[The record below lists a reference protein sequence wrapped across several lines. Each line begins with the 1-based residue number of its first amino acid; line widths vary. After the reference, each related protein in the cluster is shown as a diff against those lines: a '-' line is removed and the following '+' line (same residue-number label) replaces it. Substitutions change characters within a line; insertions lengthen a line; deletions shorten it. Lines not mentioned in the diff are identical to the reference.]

1 MYVCMRENRMI
12 DLQNVGFQY
21 KEQGRRSICGNTCTI
36 HRGEVVVIAGESG
49 CGKST
54 LLRALNG
61 LCPHFYE
68 GETAGKVLL
77 GGKNCRDMRI
87 GDISRMAATVF
98 QNPDHQFFTLDV
110 LSDLVFSCENF
121 GVGPKEI
128 ERRLRSVTKL
138 LQLER
143 FLGRKLSALSGGEK
157 QRIAIASALM
167 LKTDILLMDEPSA
180 NLDYPSIEELRDLLA
195 LLKAHG
201 CTIVV
206 AEHRLYYLCSIA
218 DRLFLM
224 QDGTIRRVY
233 EGAALSSLSNDA
245 LHEAGVRGVDP
256 FGETD
261 AVQPLA
267 KRTAAPLLS
276 LANISFGYA
285 HGEDVLQGLSL
296 DIHAGDRV
304 ALLGRNGCG
313 KSTLAK
319 VICGLLKERAGEV
332 RAAGE
337 ALPCG
342 RRSRAVSYVMQN
354 VDFQLFGSSVYNDLL
369 LGAEGAADIDA
380 RIRKVLDDFRLTPW
394 LDEHP
399 TRLSMG
405 QKQRLVI
412 AGACLLGKRVG
423 IFDEPTSGLDYRN
436 MRTVCSLIGE
446 FTGEDGA
453 AVIITHDVEFVMNS
467 CNRVVLLEDGR
478 IAEDF
483 PLAADGALKRIFT
496 ERLRRFG
503 E

>member
-1 MYVCMRENRMI
+1 MI

-36 HRGEVVVIAGESG
+36 RRGELVIVAGESG

-54 LLRALNG
+54 LLRSING
-61 LCPHFYE
+61 LCPLFYE
-68 GETAGKVLL
+68 GETAGKVMLD
-77 GGKNCRDMRI
+77 GKDCRDMRI

-98 QNPDHQFFTLDV
+98 QNPDNQFFTLDV

-121 GVGPKEI
+121 GVAPEEI
-128 ERRLRSVTKL
+128 ERRLRSVTEML
-138 LQLER
+138 RLDR
-143 FLGRKLSALSGGEK
+143 FLGRRLSALSGGEK

-167 LKTDILLMDEPSA
+167 LKTDVLLMDEPSA
-180 NLDYPSIEELRDLLA
+180 NLDYPSIEELHDLLV

-201 CTIVV
+201 CTIVI
-206 AEHRLYYLCSIA
+206 AEHRLYYLCGIA
-218 DRLFLM
+218 DRLLLM
-224 QDGTIRRVY
+224 QDGTIHRVY
-233 EGAALSSLSNDA
+233 GGAALSALTNEA
-245 LHEAGVRGVDP
+245 LHEAGVRGVDL
-256 FGETD
+256 FGETG
-261 AVQPLA
+261 AVQPPA

-276 LANISFGYA
+276 LAEISFGYA
-285 HGEDVLQGLSL
+285 QGKDVLQGLSL
-296 DIHAGDRV
+296 DIYAGDRV

-332 RAAGE
+332 RAEGE
-337 ALPCG
+337 AIPSGKRC
-342 RRSRAVSYVMQN
+342 RAVSYVMQN

-369 LGAEGAADIDA
+369 LGSEAVADIDE
-380 RIRKVLDDFRLTPW
+380 RIRKTLADFRLTPW
-394 LDEHP
+394 LEEHP

-436 MRTVCSLIGE
+436 MRTVCSLIRE
-446 FTGEDGA
+446 FTGEERA
-453 AVIITHDVEFVMNS
+453 AVIITHDVEFIMNS
-467 CNRVVLLEDGR
+467 CNRVVLLEGGR

-483 PLAADGALKRIFT
+483 PLGGDGALKRVFT

>member
-1 MYVCMRENRMI
+1 MI

-36 HRGEVVVIAGESG
+36 HRGEVVIIAGESG

-206 AEHRLYYLCSIA
+206 AEHRLYYLCGIA

-233 EGAALSSLSNDA
+233 EGAVLSSLSNDA

-261 AVQPLA
+261 VVQPLA

-276 LANISFGYA
+276 LADISFGYA

>member
-1 MYVCMRENRMI
+1 MI

-77 GGKNCRDMRI
+77 GGKNCRDLRI

-206 AEHRLYYLCSIA
+206 AEHRLYYLCGIA

-276 LANISFGYA
+276 LADISFGYA

-319 VICGLLKERAGEV
+319 VICGLLKER
-332 RAAGE
+332 AGE

-453 AVIITHDVEFVMNS
+453 AVIITHDAEFVMNS

>member
-1 MYVCMRENRMI
+1 MS
-12 DLQNVGFQY
+12 
-21 KEQGRRSICGNTCTI
+21 SICGNTCTI

-206 AEHRLYYLCSIA
+206 AEHRLYYLCGIA

-245 LHEAGVRGVDP
+245 LHEAGVRGV
-256 FGETD
+256 
-261 AVQPLA
+261 QPLA

-276 LANISFGYA
+276 LADISFGYA

-380 RIRKVLDDFRLTPW
+380 RIRKVL
-394 LDEHP
+394 
-399 TRLSMG
+399 G